1 MKLKRTVVS
10 LALLFALIMVVSVKA
25 VPETAVTVTGTQPP
39 FTTTSLSYVALNKG
53 GIFFYDGVSTG
64 TVALQI
70 DSTNYLLKLTEQFNT
85 SINTKTDIG
94 ESNRK
99 ILWEYVVDSEVV
111 GAFEGEGKGT
121 TLTTLYTPT
130 GFPRGAFSTN
140 VYHVVLQGS
149 GSFYGQTL
157 KLDGLRLTV
166 DPSMPVTTPANPT
179 TWEGI
184 LLTHGQ
190 NG

>member
-10 LALLFALIMVVSVKA
+10 LGLLFALIMVVSVKA
-25 VPETAVTVTGTQPP
+25 IPETVVTVTGTQPP
-39 FTTTSLSYVALNKG
+39 FTTSSLSYSLNNG
-53 GIFFYDGVSTG
+53 GIFIYGGVATG
-64 TVALQI
+64 TVELHI
-70 DSTNYLLKLTEQFNT
+70 DSTTYVLELTEQFNT
-85 SINTKTDIG
+85 SINTKTNIG
-94 ESNRK
+94 QSNRK
-99 ILWEYVVDSEVV
+99 ILWEYIVDDEVV
-111 GAFEGEGKGT
+111 GTFKGQGKGT
-121 TLTTLYTPT
+121 TNTTLYAPN

-140 VYHVVLQGS
+140 LYHVVLQGS
-149 GSFYGQTL
+149 GVFYGQTL

-166 DPSMPVTTPANPT
+166 DPSMPTNTPANPT